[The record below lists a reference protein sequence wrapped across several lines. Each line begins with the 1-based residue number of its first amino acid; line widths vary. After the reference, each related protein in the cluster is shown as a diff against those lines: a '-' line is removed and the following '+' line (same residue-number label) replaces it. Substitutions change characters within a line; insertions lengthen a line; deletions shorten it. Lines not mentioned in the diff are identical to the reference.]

1 MTVYND
7 LISILFKLPDGRNLE
22 EYFKNILLLARITE
36 DDLVENYTFPAAG
49 IKKYS
54 TYDEVLEN
62 FKPTS
67 QVALEAY
74 ALFSQKNNSQTMSQV
89 KYLIVA
95 AQNDGE
101 TVEEALNRA
110 KAADG
115 KFVKVVPASRIPAD
129 VQAVAA
135 WCLVNDRFCD
145 VVVNSVADVLPIKNS
160 LNNYTYALFRKNAN
174 EAIASAVA
182 STSTCGKFGSKDG
195 SAQFTQLSGIS
206 PETYTGEEISSMK
219 SNNIAFYTNVSP
231 IDGGETSEFG
241 YNWVIGSKMLGG
253 ELRQRE
259 MIKHYI
265 KKSMGLMALEFFN
278 QKPMYDE
285 TGNNLLLTM
294 AQRRFRS
301 FQTYNLVIP
310 TTADQIGFELNVVPI
325 RIGANSIMNT
335 DIEAYQAK
343 QYKLYGYYYDAIVG
357 EKVDFSF
364 VIDPSDE
371 EVSQILGRDEE

>member
-115 KFVKVVPASRIPAD
+115 KFVKVVPASRVPAD

-145 VVVNSVADVLPIKNS
+145 VVVNSVADILPIKNS